1 METRLV
7 ELMENITQTETKYE
21 EYLKTQIQAEK
32 DKSVV
37 NITNV
42 MSDEA
47 LKKIMYDAI
56 ERVNV
61 IDQEHIEIIWKFD
74 DLFSAA

>member
-61 IDQEHIEIIWKFD
+61 IDHEHIEIIWKFD